1 MISKN
6 NEPIDILKNNIQ
18 KIQKQFQVKE
28 LSLFGS
34 ATRDELTQKSDIDV
48 LVEFNSTASFDLYMD
63 LKFHLEDLFDRKVDL
78 VTEKALRDPIK
89 SNIQQE
95 LICVTR

>member
-1 MISKN
+1 MKN
-6 NEPIDILKNNIQ
+6 IEPINILKNNIQ
-18 KIQKQFQVKE
+18 EIQKKFQVKE

-34 ATRDELTQKSDIDV
+34 AARDELTQKSDVDV
-48 LVEFNSTASFDLYMD
+48 LVTFNSTASFDLYMD
-63 LKFHLEDLFDRKVDL
+63 LKFYLEDLFGRKVDL

-89 SNIQQE
+89 SYIRQT